1 MKTEACKLY
10 SRVVWIFAKFHQN
23 WSL

>member
-1 MKTEACKLY
+1 LNISVKY
-10 SRVVWIFAKFHQN
+10 HQN

>member
-1 MKTEACKLY
+1 M
-10 SRVVWIFAKFHQN
+10 SAKFHQN

>member
-1 MKTEACKLY
+1 LNI
-10 SRVVWIFAKFHQN
+10 SAKFHQN